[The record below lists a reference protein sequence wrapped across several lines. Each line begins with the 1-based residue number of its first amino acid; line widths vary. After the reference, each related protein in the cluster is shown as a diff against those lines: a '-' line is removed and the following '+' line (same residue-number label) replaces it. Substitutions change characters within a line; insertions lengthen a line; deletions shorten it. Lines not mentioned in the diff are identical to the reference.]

1 MAFHDACSTAQDGI
15 WSDSACDRLSWAA
28 PIPSDLRAELE
39 GDSGPVPDGPP
50 VAGAI
55 ASEPACR
62 RFPAG
67 SAETPDTADFPRGR
81 AAPGLRAPRPTP
93 RRGLLE
99 RNCRSGTLPAPV
111 AVDGSATDSDAVVS
125 GLPVGL
131 TPAPEPAPESGLT
144 GSTIPDKLFFGGGG
158 LVGFD
163 PLESPAGS
171 ALSHISQGSLQS
183 PSFAAL
189 DDEAATRPVSTS
201 PSGARHPLPQDHAG
215 GSDSEGSAPGE
226 RPGSATGIAFAK
238 AARQRAGSR
247 HGSPPGLS
255 PPQGPSA
262 CAASPPRLPPTSCPP
277 APADLRGGAPP
288 RMVFD
293 ARLGCW
299 TIPSFSLAAPSSP
312 ALDARTPNPCKLFV
326 GGLGMDTTDANLF
339 AHFSHFGHVASA
351 VVMRNKLTGAPRGF
365 GFVVFTSD
373 RAAAACLNTRQA
385 ICGRPVDIS
394 PAVPKAP
401 SPAGLARTSPLGGA
415 AGSFTPPHSGAG
427 WASDFAP
434 TPAPTTTLAAL
445 PAQGPHRHGGL
456 PDWSPVG
463 AGPAAQASR
472 QPLHHL
478 PGHAPRGGVLHA
490 GPRSGPMAPPHCGP
504 RFGPR
509 PGAGQAYAGP
519 RGGAPHPHPQHHP
532 QHHLQQHQQHHLQHG
547 HGHGVPALPPAPPQ
561 FRLPARADGPSTA
574 ADAAAAPLAPPSRSA
589 DPPGGI
595 RRIFVGGLPQS
606 ATEDDLGRHFVR
618 FGEVVGCELMRDRAN
633 GRSRGFGFV
642 TFASSA
648 AAAAAAH
655 TRRAT
660 VLGQQVD
667 VSFAHPREVGRS
679 RLELMSPTQAA
690 LTAAAAERAG
700 QPHALSSLAE
710 RRADISC

>member
-456 PDWSPVG
+456 PDWSP
-463 AGPAAQASR
+463 
-472 QPLHHL
+472 
-478 PGHAPRGGVLHA
+478 
-490 GPRSGPMAPPHCGP
+490 
-504 RFGPR
+504 
-509 PGAGQAYAGP
+509 
-519 RGGAPHPHPQHHP
+519 
-532 QHHLQQHQQHHLQHG
+532 
-547 HGHGVPALPPAPPQ
+547 

-589 DPPGGI
+589 DPPGAI

-679 RLELMSPTQAA
+679 RLELMSPAQAA